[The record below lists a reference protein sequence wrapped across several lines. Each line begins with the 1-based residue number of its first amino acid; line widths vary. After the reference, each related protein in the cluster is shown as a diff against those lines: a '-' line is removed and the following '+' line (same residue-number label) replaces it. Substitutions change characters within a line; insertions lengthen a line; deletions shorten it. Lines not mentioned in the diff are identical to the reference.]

1 MAKDG
6 ISFAGNPDLIE
17 WLEGRGDRSRTQES
31 AGMRAKTELGLW
43 RSVLRVELQRQHW
56 TLGEMG
62 LLADIHHAGGDDDAV
77 VFVREPPHLSEGP
90 VLPLEFDPQNRPPQ
104 AELGLGPHP
113 GALLD
118 PAAVAATFEPF
129 DQVGVS
135 GEGDSIFCHG
145 LPTFQSS

>member
-17 WLEGRGDRSRTQES
+17 WLEGRGDRSRIQES

-56 TLGEMG
+56 TLAEMG
-62 LLADIHHAGGDDDAV
+62 RLADKHNGVIISAGV
-77 VFVREPPHLSEGP
+77 VYVGEQPHLTEGP

-113 GALLD
+113 GALLG